1 MSKSNT
7 FRFRIEN
14 RDVKTTVIPTESD
27 LNATLEAF
35 LTKIGN
41 DRQKRVVAL
50 DIEKV
55 YKSSGNG
62 GRIDEKVSVLKLCTG
77 CFCLVIQLLHFRSI
91 PPSLA
96 AFLQLP
102 DISFVGV
109 GIKHCVDCLERDY
122 GIKCRNAVDLGQLAS
137 HVREE
142 RHISAFGLV
151 DLAYKVASFDLSV
164 KAPDVAFSDWG
175 AEKLSTKQVR
185 AATSD
190 AFVAFFIGHRLLGGF
205 LP

>member
-27 LNATLEAF
+27 LNATLGEF
-35 LTKIGN
+35 LSTIFN
-41 DRQKRVVAL
+41 DRRKRVVAL

-55 YKSSGNG
+55 YTSSRNG

-77 CFCLVIQLLHFRSI
+77 CFCLLIQLLHFKST
-91 PPSLA
+91 PSSLA

-122 GIKCRNAVDLGQLAS
+122 GINCRNAVDLGQLAS
-137 HVREE
+137 RVRENQ
-142 RHISAFGLV
+142 HVSAFGLA
-151 DLAYKVASFDLSV
+151 DLAYEVALFKLV
-164 KAPDVAFSDWG
+164 KAPGVAFSDWG
-175 AEKLSTKQVR
+175 AEKLSSEQVR

-190 AFVAFFIGHRLLGGF
+190 AFVAYFIGNDLLGGVS
-205 LP
+205 P